1 MNLQV
6 VGVIYDNTMHC
17 NACASKRWS
26 YRLDTQ
32 MINERV
38 VDRLLAMNEGIKD
51 YEGNPPQSIYSAAP
65 LMCVDKDFNPI
76 YVRCVDCGAVIK

>member
-1 MNLQV
+1 
-6 VGVIYDNTMHC
+6 
-17 NACASKRWS
+17 
-26 YRLDTQ
+26 

-38 VDRLLAMNEGIKD
+38 VDRLLAMNDGVKD